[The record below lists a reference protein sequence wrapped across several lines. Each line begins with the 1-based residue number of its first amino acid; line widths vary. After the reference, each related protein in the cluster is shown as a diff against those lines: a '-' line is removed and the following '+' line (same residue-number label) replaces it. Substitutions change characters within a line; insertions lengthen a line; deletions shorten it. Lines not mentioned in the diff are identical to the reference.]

1 MKKVL
6 QKHVFLLFGL
16 ISCLPVCISCASDND
31 DFLGKNDKELADL
44 RKEDAAIRTELKK
57 QVELTRTEL
66 NKKINTL
73 ETTLKQLIDDGGQSI
88 YDKLAE
94 KMTQTKKFI
103 NEKFDGFDAA
113 VAAKLPGLMSNL
125 EQSSE
130 KLNNILATRKTQLAA
145 AIAEKDAENKALI
158 QTEIAKIGTLQTKMA
173 AVKARMETFKT
184 QIAQLEQNN
193 AAMLK
198 IEQSV
203 GRLQEK
209 YKGQAAEFEKV
220 NGQIRKIVNE
230 TFDNLTSQQLN
241 KYQGHLEK
249 VKALTEEMETK
260 VDDFKKLADKMDD
273 IKGTYE
279 DALNNS
285 EPSDLIDKVNDLE
298 SKSSDIESLM
308 SNFESSPTA
317 GDFNLDDISA
327 PLDDMRHI
335 GEGDLLIL
343 AEDNPDEWEMVIDAM
358 QDDMLD
364 CLGILG
370 KLERLIE
377 EYESIRDGMFD

>member
-1 MKKVL
+1 MKTNKVFITIAL
-6 QKHVFLLFGL
+6 AAFMGGSLV
-16 ISCLPVCISCASDND
+16 SSCANDND
-31 DFLGKNDKELADL
+31 EFLNRNDKELSDL
-44 RKEDAAIRTELKK
+44 RKEDAAIRA
-57 QVELTRTEL
+57 EL
-66 NKKINTL
+66 NQKINTL
-73 ETTLKQLIDDGGQSI
+73 EATLKQLIDDEEQSI
-88 YDKLAE
+88 YDKLAK
-94 KMTQTKKFI
+94 KMTQTKNLI

-113 VAAKLPGLMSNL
+113 VAAKLPGLMSSL
-125 EQSSE
+125 ELSSG

-145 AIAEKDAENKALI
+145 AIAEKDAENEALI
-158 QTEIAKIGTLQTKMA
+158 QAEIAKIGALQAKMA
-173 AVKARMETFKT
+173 AVKARMETFKA

-193 AAMLK
+193 AAILE

-203 GRLQEK
+203 SLLQEK

-220 NGQIRKIVNE
+220 NGQIRQLVNE
-230 TFDNLTSQQLN
+230 TFDELTSQQLN
-241 KYQGHLEK
+241 IYEGQLEK

-343 AEDNPDEWEMVIDAM
+343 AEDNPDEWEMVVDAM

-370 KLERLIE
+370 NLERLIE